1 MRTCIILN
9 PGAGSASDTEVL
21 RGAVKRLGDITLKT
35 TATAGDA
42 TRFAREALAEGF
54 DRIVAAGGD
63 GTINEVVNGLA
74 DDWGRATFGIIPMGT
89 GNDFCR
95 TICSDKDPRVA
106 VEVLARGVTCA
117 CDVVCVESDET
128 RYFINVSAGGFSGLV
143 NEQLTDDVKATW
155 GPLAYVRSALAAL
168 PNIEDYRTTIQFDD
182 EEPQHLVAYNIVV
195 ANARFVAGGVPI
207 APTALLD
214 DGQVDVILVP
224 AASLP
229 RLATLVPLMM
239 LGRHLDSPEL
249 TYRRAGKIKIDSTPG
264 MWFNTDGELVGNEPA
279 TFTVLPRVLRVI
291 VGPEFD
297 ATTATIN
304 SDGG

>member
-9 PGAGSASDTEVL
+9 PGAGSASDSEVL
-21 RGAVKRLGDITLKT
+21 RGAVKRLGDITFKT
-35 TATAGDA
+35 TGAPGDA
-42 TRFAREALAEGF
+42 TRFAREALVEGF

-63 GTINEVVNGLA
+63 GTINEVVNGLS

-95 TICSDKDPRVA
+95 TIDSDKDPRVA
-106 VEVLARGVTCA
+106 VEALARGVTCA
-117 CDVVCVESDET
+117 CDVVCVESDQT

-143 NEQLTDDVKATW
+143 NEQLTDDIKATW
-155 GPLAYVRSALAAL
+155 GPLAYLRSALAAL
-168 PNIEDYRTTIQFDD
+168 PNLKDYRTTIQFDH
-182 EEPQHLVAYNIVV
+182 EEPQHLVTYNIVV
-195 ANARFVAGGVPI
+195 ANARYVAGGVPI

-229 RLATLVPLMM
+229 RLATLVPQM
-239 LGRHLDSPEL
+239 LLGHHLDSPEL
-249 TYRRAGKIKIDSTPG
+249 IYRRASKIKIDSTPG
-264 MWFNTDGELVGNEPA
+264 MWFNADGELVGSEPA
-279 TFTVLPRVLRVI
+279 TFTVLPRVLQVI

-297 ATTATIN
+297 ATTASIN
-304 SDGG
+304 